1 MIFIYFNKGGFVMV
15 DYIKKIVRTSI
26 FISILL
32 LVLSVFMVTRPMGTV
47 NILLM
52 FFGYILVVDGILHF
66 ISYFSMK
73 DEYRF
78 FSFELAQAIVY
89 IIAGFTIVCNVNVV
103 TQSLAIIVG
112 VWIVFESIIKLQI
125 AVNIKD
131 YRGVNWGIMLFMSIL
146 SAILGVV
153 LILKPFASTEILI
166 RFTGAILTISQ
177 LIEIYDDIYVLNQVG
192 KAEKIIEEETK

>member
-1 MIFIYFNKGGFVMV
+1 MV

-89 IIAGFTIVCNVNVV
+89 IIAGFTI
-103 TQSLAIIVG
+103 L
-112 VWIVFESIIKLQI
+112 L
-125 AVNIKD
+125 
-131 YRGVNWGIMLFMSIL
+131 
-146 SAILGVV
+146 
-153 LILKPFASTEILI
+153 
-166 RFTGAILTISQ
+166 
-177 LIEIYDDIYVLNQVG
+177 
-192 KAEKIIEEETK
+192 

>member
-1 MIFIYFNKGGFVMV
+1 MV

-32 LVLSVFMVTRPMGTV
+32 LALSVFMVTRPIGTV